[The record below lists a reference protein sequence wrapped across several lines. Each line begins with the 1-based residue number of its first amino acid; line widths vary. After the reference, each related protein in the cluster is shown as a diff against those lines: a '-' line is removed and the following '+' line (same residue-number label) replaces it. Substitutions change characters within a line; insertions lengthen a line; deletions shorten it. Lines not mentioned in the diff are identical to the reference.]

1 MKISLEL
8 EQGWT
13 TSDDLRKYLGK
24 LERTLQRIC
33 EMEAEAPT
41 DWFFDIEETK
51 DEHIIKL
58 THL

>member
-8 EQGWT
+8 EQSWET
-13 TSDDLRKYLGK
+13 ASELREYLGK
-24 LERTLQRIC
+24 LERTLQRIY

-41 DWFFDIEETK
+41 NWFFDIEETE
-51 DEHIIKL
+51 DEHTIKL